1 MNKSNTKKSDKNLWA
16 TPWWVFHFAERYF
29 GVKFDLDAAAMAH
42 NTKVKH
48 YLSEQDNAL
57 QCCWPGHF
65 CWLNPPYSNPKP
77 FVETAIKHSQQGK
90 TVVMLLNADNS
101 TQWFAL
107 CTQHATEIVFITEGR
122 VPFIH
127 NETGKETN
135 QNSKPQML
143 VLFSPQ
149 KLAGVVK
156 TSYISLEAMKNA

>member
-1 MNKSNTKKSDKNLWA
+1 
-16 TPWWVFHFAERYF
+16 
-29 GVKFDLDAAAMAH
+29 
-42 NTKVKH
+42 
-48 YLSEQDNAL
+48 
-57 QCCWPGHF
+57 
-65 CWLNPPYSNPKP
+65 
-77 FVETAIKHSQQGK
+77 
-90 TVVMLLNADNS
+90 MLLNADNS

-107 CTQHATEIVFITEGR
+107 CAKQATEIVFITEGG

-127 NETGKETN
+127 NESRKETN